1 MDLPSRYTS
10 DHTVM
15 VADGCSNSTAV
26 RKGTLCSCSRED
38 TQKIFTSTVGL
49 LAQKWQRIHSMQK
62 TLQGEKKT
70 LVFSTFN
77 GTFSQLCFE

>member
-1 MDLPSRYTS
+1 MDLPSRYTLE
-10 DHTVM
+10 HTVL

-26 RKGTLCSCSRED
+26 SKGTLCPCSRED
-38 TQKIFTSTVGL
+38 TQKSFTSTAGL

-62 TLQGEKKT
+62 TLQGEN